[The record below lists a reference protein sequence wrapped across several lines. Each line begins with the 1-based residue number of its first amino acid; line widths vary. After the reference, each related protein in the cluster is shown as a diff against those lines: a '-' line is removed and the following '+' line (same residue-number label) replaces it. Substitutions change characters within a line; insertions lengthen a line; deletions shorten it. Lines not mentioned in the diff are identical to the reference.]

1 MIKKTYYNDSD
12 YANDTR
18 TRDSWL
24 HISEFKTSSDKLIG
38 NHVSYKLFPF
48 SLEKRVNISPC
59 HSVGKS
65 RDNITT
71 LLFPDSVAPVFFNNE
86 QSTETQ
92 ALIIPANTA
101 INLYTPK
108 NFSARLVHIDN
119 QGLRMIMGEKAA
131 NRVIADL
138 EYLAGAGNALQEYK
152 NLAQIIDKQLDNL
165 NLHRDELD
173 DEQLAKKV
181 IDALT
186 EGITAFNQ
194 TNISQPGAAIER
206 LPSTQARHF
215 DLLMHALNLILNDK
229 DSQLSIAKLADIRS
243 VSIRTLEYIFKDFL
257 GLSPKE
263 YMIAIRLNKVHH
275 ELKRESNGSRL
286 IRDIIQEFGVVNTG
300 RFAKEYRL
308 FFGRSPSQTLK
319 TAREAKPVIA
329 SSVSEIETS

>member
-12 YANDTR
+12 HADDTSK
-18 TRDSWL
+18 RDSWL
-24 HISEFKTSSDKLIG
+24 HMNEFKTSSDTLIA

-59 HSVGKS
+59 HIVGKS

-71 LLFPDSVAPVFFNNE
+71 ILFPDSVAPVFFNNE
-86 QSTETQ
+86 QSRETQ
-92 ALIIPANTA
+92 ALIIPANTT

-131 NRVIADL
+131 SSLIADL
-138 EYLAGAGNALQEYK
+138 EYLAKAGNELQKYK
-152 NLAQIIDKQLDNL
+152 NLAQIIDEQLDDL
-165 NLHRDELD
+165 NSHRDELE
-173 DEQLAKKV
+173 DEELAKKV
-181 IDALT
+181 VDALV
-186 EGITAFNQ
+186 EGISAFKHA
-194 TNISQPGAAIER
+194 NISQPGPAIEPQ
-206 LPSTQARHF
+206 PSTQARHF
-215 DLLMHALNLILNDK
+215 DLLMYTLDLILTDK
-229 DSQLSIAKLADIRS
+229 NSQLSIAKLAEIGS

-263 YMIAIRLNKVHH
+263 YMIAIRLNKVHYQ
-275 ELKRESNGSRL
+275 LQRESNGSRL

-308 FFGRSPSQTLK
+308 FFGQSPSQTLK
-319 TAREAKPVIA
+319 TARRAKPVSA
-329 SSVSEIETS
+329 PSVSETETS